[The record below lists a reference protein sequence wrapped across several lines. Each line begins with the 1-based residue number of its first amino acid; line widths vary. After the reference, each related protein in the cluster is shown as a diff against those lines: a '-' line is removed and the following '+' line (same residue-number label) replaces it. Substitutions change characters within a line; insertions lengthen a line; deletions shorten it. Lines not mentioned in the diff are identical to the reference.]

1 MIKKTAFKILAKIN
15 KLLLPRVSK
24 FNLDRL
30 SKVRKVLVAYKY
42 WVTLHLLD

>member
-15 KLLLPRVSK
+15 KLLLPRVST

-30 SKVRKVLVAYKY
+30 SKVQKVLVAYKY
-42 WVTLHLLD
+42 WVTIHVLD

>member
-1 MIKKTAFKILAKIN
+1 MKRTAFKILARIN

-30 SKVRKVLVAYKY
+30 SKVQKALVAYKY
-42 WVTLHLLD
+42 WVTINALD